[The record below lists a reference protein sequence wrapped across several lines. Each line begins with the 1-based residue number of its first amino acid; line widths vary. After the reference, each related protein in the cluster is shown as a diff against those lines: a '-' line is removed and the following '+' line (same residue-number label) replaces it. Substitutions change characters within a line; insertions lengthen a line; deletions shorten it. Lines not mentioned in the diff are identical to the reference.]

1 MVPPNIS
8 ITVEPQYIPEQSK
21 PIEEMYGFSYTIT
34 VANLGREPAQ
44 LISRHW
50 VISDEDGHVEE
61 VKGLGVVGHQPYLK
75 PGEQFR
81 YSSGCRLRTPTG
93 QMTGTFYFVDEE
105 GGHFGVMVPRFVL
118 DASGQPRRVH

>member
-1 MVPPNIS
+1 MVKPAIL

-34 VANLGREPAQ
+34 VANRGSVPAQ

-50 VISDEDGHVEE
+50 VISDDDGHVEE

-81 YSSGCRLRTPTG
+81 YSSGCRLRTPSG
-93 QMTGTFYFVDEE
+93 HMTGTFYFVDEE
-105 GGHFGVMVPRFVL
+105 GDHFGVTVPRFVL